1 MPPSPIKVL
10 IVEDSAIAS
19 AILQKLL
26 AFSPDIEVVGIARSG
41 KQALDLLPKVQ
52 PHVIC
57 TDLHMQP
64 MDGLELTRKV
74 MATYPRPILVISA
87 SVQREDTQTV
97 FQLMAAG
104 AVDVFP
110 KPVAGLSPDNAHIRT
125 ELITKIKV
133 LSGVKVFTRR
143 SQPLPSP
150 KPTQPSTLSLPAK
163 FRGSANNASP
173 VPIQILTIGGSTG
186 GPQAFGV
193 ILSQLPGQF
202 PIPILCTLHISQ
214 GFLQG
219 FIDWLNA
226 ACLLNVKIAQM
237 GEYPM
242 PGTVYFAPERKH
254 LTLDAKGRLMHM
266 DGDAIDGHC
275 PSVTAMFQSVA
286 QFYGKA
292 AASILLTGMGKDGAN
307 GMLAIALN
315 GGKTIAQDESS
326 CVVFGMP
333 KEAIQLG
340 AAQHILPLQ
349 NIAPFILD
357 QMIKPMHSKS

>member
-26 AFSPDIEVVGIARSG
+26 ASSPDIEVVGTARSG
-41 KQALDLLPKVQ
+41 RQALALLPEVQ

-64 MDGLELTRKV
+64 MDGLELTRAV

-87 SVQREDTQTV
+87 SVQKEDTQTV

-110 KPVAGLSPDNAHIRT
+110 KPAAGLSPDNAHIRT

-143 SQPLPSP
+143 SQPLPTP
-150 KPTQPSTLSLPAK
+150 KPEKITLLPSLVTLNGPSDSS
-163 FRGSANNASP
+163 FEQ
-173 VPIQILTIGGSTG
+173 IQILTIGGSTG
-186 GPQAFGV
+186 GPQAFGA
-193 ILSQLPGQF
+193 ILSQLPAQF
-202 PIPILCTLHISQ
+202 PLPILCTLHISQ

-226 ACLLNVKIAQM
+226 ACLLKVKISQA

-254 LTLDAKGRLMHM
+254 LTLDAKGGLMHM
-266 DGDAIDGHC
+266 EGDPIDGHC

-292 AASILLTGMGKDGAN
+292 AAAILLTGMGKDGAN
-307 GMLAIALN
+307 GMLAITLK

-349 NIAPFILD
+349 GIAPFILD
-357 QMIKPMHSKS
+357 QLIKPMR